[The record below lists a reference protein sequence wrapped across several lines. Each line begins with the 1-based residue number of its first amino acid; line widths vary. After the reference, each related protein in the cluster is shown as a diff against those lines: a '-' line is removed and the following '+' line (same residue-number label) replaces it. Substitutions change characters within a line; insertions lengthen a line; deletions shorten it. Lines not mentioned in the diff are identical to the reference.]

1 MPSAAFGSYSRLKC
15 EAAHPANSGQGGKL
29 VIPGADFAETGLPAR
44 LLLIPGLRNHTQSV
58 TKLIGR
64 LELKV

>member
-15 EAAHPANSGQGGKL
+15 EAAHPANSGQGGNL
-29 VIPGADFAETGLPAR
+29 VIPGADLAETGLPSR
-44 LLLIPGLRNHTQSV
+44 LSPIPRLCNHTQSV

-64 LELKV
+64 QELKV